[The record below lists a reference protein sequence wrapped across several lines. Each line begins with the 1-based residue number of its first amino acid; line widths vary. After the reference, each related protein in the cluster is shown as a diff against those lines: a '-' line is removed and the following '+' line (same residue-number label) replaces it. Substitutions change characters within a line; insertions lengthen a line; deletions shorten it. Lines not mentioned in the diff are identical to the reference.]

1 MIKENNIFKE
11 FTPLQK
17 APGSRWGLSAF
28 CQSRDVA
35 FWKGASGSCLMGSI
49 YFLIIFIVVLLSTN
63 SYGAVEILHVR
74 HWAAPDHTR
83 IVLDV
88 DGEPDYEVK
97 ESENL
102 LLLNFNKASFSKL
115 IPAEIVINKPGI
127 KNLVF
132 HHLDEDT
139 VQIEFILD
147 KYQKI
152 EVFKLKKF
160 QDKPN
165 RVVVDIFLEQV
176 SKEEE
181 KTTALISEPR
191 QKKIIVIDPGH
202 GGEDPG
208 AVGKRRTYEKNVV
221 LSIGREIKKA
231 INKIPGYRAVLTR
244 DGDYYVSF
252 HQRLQKAKTLG
263 ASLFISVHA
272 DAARNRSAKGSSV
285 YCLSTGGASNEAAK
299 LLAKNENLSD
309 ILGGVPE
316 SEGNN
321 ESSQIIMNMFQTN
334 TMNLSKIYAG
344 ILMKHL
350 DMVSCLKHKSVQEAP
365 FRVLKLPDIPAV
377 LIETA
382 YISNPQE
389 ESLLNKSSFQK
400 KLAISITSSIEEYLS
415 GSAPASQSEVASK
428 KDNETVMADKK
439 QNNDDEITTTY
450 YKIKRGDTLFIVAGR
465 FNTKVAVLL
474 RLNNLKLED
483 PLFAGR
489 KILVP
494 LDKTGNEEKI
504 RVVASEQKDKS
515 NVPQKASRIYTVKKG
530 DSLFR
535 LAKSN
540 STTIQELL
548 RINNMKSTDPLLY
561 GQKIK
566 LP

>member
-1 MIKENNIFKE
+1 MCKERNILKR
-11 FTPLQK
+11 FTYL
-17 APGSRWGLSAF
+17 LT
-28 CQSRDVA
+28 
-35 FWKGASGSCLMGSI
+35 I
-49 YFLIIFIVVLLSTN
+49 LIVSLISTN
-63 SYGAVEILHVR
+63 SYGAVEILNVR
-74 HWAAPDHTR
+74 HWTAPDHTR

-88 DGEPDYEVK
+88 DDEPNYEVK
-97 ESENL
+97 ESEKIL
-102 LLLNFNKASFSKL
+102 ILNFKEACLSKS
-115 IPAEIVINKPGI
+115 IPAGIIINKPGI
-127 KNLVF
+127 KKMGFHRLV
-132 HHLDEDT
+132 EDT
-139 VQIEFILD
+139 VKIEFVLD
-147 KYQKI
+147 KHQKI

-181 KTTALISEPR
+181 EKTSNISEPK

-208 AVGKRRTYEKNVV
+208 AIGKNKTYEKNVV

-231 INKIPGYRAVLTR
+231 VNKMPGYRAVLTR

-252 HQRLQKAKTLG
+252 HKRLQKAKDLG

-285 YCLSTGGASNEAAK
+285 YCLSTGAASNEAAK

-321 ESSQIIMNMFQTN
+321 ESNQIIMNMFQTN
-334 TMNLSKIYAG
+334 TINLSKIYAG

-350 DMVSCLKHKSVQEAP
+350 DMVNCLKYKSVQEAP

-377 LIETA
+377 LVETA

-389 ESLLNKSSFQK
+389 ELLLKQSGFQK
-400 KLAISITSSIEEYLS
+400 KLAKSITSSIGEYLS
-415 GSAPASQSEVASK
+415 GTAAAHQNEDASPK
-428 KDNETVMADKK
+428 
-439 QNNDDEITTTY
+439 DDETGKAYNKQT
-450 YKIKRGDTLFIVAGR
+450 
-465 FNTKVAVLL
+465 
-474 RLNNLKLED
+474 
-483 PLFAGR
+483 
-489 KILVP
+489 
-494 LDKTGNEEKI
+494 DKN
-504 RVVASEQKDKS
+504 KS
-515 NVPQKASRIYTVKKG
+515 NIRKKPSRIYTVKKG
-530 DSLFR
+530 DTLFL
-535 LAKSN
+535 LAKNN
-540 STTIQELL
+540 STTVQELL
-548 RINNMKSTDPLLY
+548 KLNNMKSTAPLFY

>member
-1 MIKENNIFKE
+1 MMIKENNLFKE
-11 FTPLQK
+11 F
-17 APGSRWGLSAF
+17 
-28 CQSRDVA
+28 
-35 FWKGASGSCLMGSI
+35 I
-49 YFLIIFIVVLLSTN
+49 YFLTIFIVVLLSTN
-63 SYGAVEILHVR
+63 SYAAVEILNIR

-127 KNLVF
+127 KKVVF
-132 HHLDEDT
+132 HHLDDDT
-139 VQIEFILD
+139 VKIEFILD

-160 QDKPN
+160 QHKPN

-181 KTTALISEPR
+181 KTTALISEPK

-221 LSIGREIKKA
+221 LSIGREIKKS
-231 INKIPGYRAVLTR
+231 INKMPGYRAVLTR

-252 HQRLQKAKTLG
+252 SKRLQKAKDLG

-285 YCLSTGGASNEAAK
+285 YCLSTGAASNEAAK

-321 ESSQIIMNMFQTN
+321 ESNQIIMNMFQTN
-334 TMNLSKIYAG
+334 TINLSKIYAV

-350 DMVSCLKHKSVQEAP
+350 DMVSRLKHKSVQEAP

-389 ESLLNKSSFQK
+389 ESLLKQNSFQK
-400 KLAISITSSIEEYLS
+400 KLAISITSSIGEYLS
-415 GSAPASQSEVASK
+415 GTTTAPQSEDAFA
-428 KDNETVMADKK
+428 KDDETGKVNKK
-439 QNNDDEITTTY
+439 QTDDEITTTY
-450 YKIKRGDTLFIVAGR
+450 KLKRGDTLFLVAGH

-474 RLNNLKLED
+474 KLNNLKLKD
-483 PLFAGR
+483 PLFVGR
-489 KILVP
+489 KIMVP
-494 LDKTGNEEKI
+494 VNKTGNEEKI
-504 RVVASEQKDKS
+504 RAAALEQKDKS
-515 NVPQKASRIYTVKKG
+515 NVRKKPLRIYKVKKG
-530 DSLFR
+530 DTLFL
-535 LAKSN
+535 LAKNN
-540 STTIQELL
+540 STTVQELL
-548 RINNMKSTDPLLY
+548 KLNNMKSTDPLLY